1 VLDKDTLDGM
11 TSEEIAES
19 LRLLLAYAK
28 MSDLIEA
35 IKTTYITEDRM
46 EIAESI
52 GQDDEDEPSVD
63 INDDDDC

>member
-1 VLDKDTLDGM
+1 MLDKDTLDGM

-19 LRLLLAYAK
+19 LRLLIAYAR

>member
-52 GQDDEDEPSVD
+52 GQDDEDEPDVD
-63 INDDDDC
+63 INDDDC